1 MSTKRKALTLVKPV
15 VKPSA
20 KVATKSKIDE
30 TRTAVST
37 GPALKSATKAAPET
51 IEISSDSSSHYS
63 DSDNED
69 MNSDNEAATEKQ
81 STTTTTTKHFSEPAA
96 QQDEAASDADE
107 NDDDDASPTFG
118 DLARGN
124 ATIDVASA
132 LAAQEA
138 AAVDA
143 SKAVTITVQR
153 ANGQTTIS
161 ATSLGTVLNQAL
173 RTDDSDLLESC
184 LQTSDPKIITN
195 TITRMDSALAGVLL
209 SKLAARMHR
218 RPGRAFGLM
227 KWIQTTLVAH
237 GGSLVAQ
244 PEVVARL
251 GELNRVLEERAR
263 GLPALLALKGKLDML
278 DQQMRWRKFMK
289 QGGGKEEQENGEE
302 SEEEDDVDEPGVV
315 YVEGDEDNEGKS
327 VANGAEE
334 DFALI
339 DVGADG
345 ESDEEEGDDDDGE
358 EDDEEFDDAESLDED
373 EVDHDDVEESG
384 DEDEE
389 GDDEDDD
396 EDEAPPAKV
405 QKTSSKFAKRK
416 SKRMVAPPPSP
427 GLNNKSSLNNVKR
440 RSRSSKPKPLNRDK

>member
-1 MSTKRKALTLVKPV
+1 MSTKRKALALVKPV

-69 MNSDNEAATEKQ
+69 MNSDNEAEATVEK
-81 STTTTTTKHFSEPAA
+81 TTKNTSEPATT
-96 QQDEAASDADE
+96 QQDEAASDAE

-132 LAAQEA
+132 LAAQESA
-138 AAVDA
+138 AADA
-143 SKAVTITVQR
+143 SKAKTITVQR

-315 YVEGDEDNEGKS
+315 YVEGDEDNESKS
-327 VANGAEE
+327 AVNGGAEE

-345 ESDEEEGDDDDGE
+345 ESDEEEGDDDDEDE

-389 GDDEDDD
+389 DDDEDD
-396 EDEAPPAKV
+396 EEEAPPAKV
-405 QKTSSKFAKRK
+405 QKTSLKFAKRK
-416 SKRMVAPPPSP
+416 
-427 GLNNKSSLNNVKR
+427 
-440 RSRSSKPKPLNRDK
+440 

>member
-1 MSTKRKALTLVKPV
+1 MSTKRKALSLAKPV

-20 KVATKSKIDE
+20 KVATRSKIDE

-37 GPALKSATKAAPET
+37 GPAPKSATKATAPET

-63 DSDNED
+63 GSDNEED
-69 MNSDNEAATEKQ
+69 VNSDNEEEAVDAAPEKKQ
-81 STTTTTTKHFSEPAA
+81 TTTTTTEPTA
-96 QQDEAASDADE
+96 QQDQE
-107 NDDDDASPTFG
+107 NNDNDNDDDDDASPTFG

-132 LAAQEA
+132 LAAQQEASSSA
-138 AAVDA
+138 AAA
-143 SKAVTITVQR
+143 TKNNTITVQR
-153 ANGQTTIS
+153 PNGTATTIS

-278 DQQMRWRKFMK
+278 DQQMRWRKFVK
-289 QGGGKEEQENGEE
+289 QGGAAKEEQHQEN
-302 SEEEDDVDEPGVV
+302 EEEEEEEDVDEPGVV
-315 YVEGDEDNEGKS
+315 YVEGDEETGT
-327 VANGAEE
+327 VNGTMGNEE

-339 DVGADG
+339 DVGANG
-345 ESDEEEGDDDDGE
+345 ESDEEEGDEDEEDDE
-358 EDDEEFDDAESLDED
+358 EDDEEFDDGESLDED

-384 DEDEE
+384 DEDE
-389 GDDEDDD
+389 DDEEEEDD
-396 EDEAPPAKV
+396 APPAKV

-416 SKRMVAPPPSP
+416 
-427 GLNNKSSLNNVKR
+427 
-440 RSRSSKPKPLNRDK
+440 

>member
-1 MSTKRKALTLVKPV
+1 MSTKRKALALVKPV

-20 KVATKSKIDE
+20 KAVTKSKIDE

-37 GPALKSATKAAPET
+37 GPALKSGTKTNAPET

-69 MNSDNEAATEKQ
+69 VNSDNEAEPSAEKPS
-81 STTTTTTKHFSEPAA
+81 STATTKATSEPATA
-96 QQDEAASDADE
+96 QDEDAE

-138 AAVDA
+138 AAADT
-143 SKAVTITVQR
+143 KAKNTITVQR
-153 ANGQTTIS
+153 ASGQTTIS

-315 YVEGDEDNEGKS
+315 YVEGDEDTEVGKS

-345 ESDEEEGDDDDGE
+345 ESDEEEDDEDDDE

-389 GDDEDDD
+389 DDD
-396 EDEAPPAKV
+396 EDEDDEEAPPAKV

-416 SKRMVAPPPSP
+416 
-427 GLNNKSSLNNVKR
+427 
-440 RSRSSKPKPLNRDK
+440 

>member
-1 MSTKRKALTLVKPV
+1 MSTKRKALSLAKPV

-37 GPALKSATKAAPET
+37 GPAPKSTTTKAAAPET

-69 MNSDNEAATEKQ
+69 VNSDNEEAVDAAPEKKQ
-81 STTTTTTKHFSEPAA
+81 TSEPTA
-96 QQDEAASDADE
+96 QQDQE
-107 NDDDDASPTFG
+107 NNNDDDDDASPTFG

-132 LAAQEA
+132 LAAQQEA
-138 AAVDA
+138 AAA
-143 SKAVTITVQR
+143 ATTKNNTITVQR
-153 ANGQTTIS
+153 SNGSSTTIS

-278 DQQMRWRKFMK
+278 DQQMRWRKFVK
-289 QGGGKEEQENGEE
+289 QGGAKEEQQEQGEE
-302 SEEEDDVDEPGVV
+302 EEEEEEEDVDEPGVV
-315 YVEGDEDNEGKS
+315 YVEGDEEVEGKG
-327 VANGAEE
+327 AAAEE

-345 ESDEEEGDDDDGE
+345 ESDEEEGDEDEKDDE
-358 EDDEEFDDAESLDED
+358 EDDEEFDDGESLDED

-384 DEDEE
+384 DEDDE
-389 GDDEDDD
+389 DEDDD
-396 EDEAPPAKV
+396 EEDDAPPAKV

-416 SKRMVAPPPSP
+416 
-427 GLNNKSSLNNVKR
+427 
-440 RSRSSKPKPLNRDK
+440 

>member
-1 MSTKRKALTLVKPV
+1 MSTKRKALSLAKPV

-37 GPALKSATKAAPET
+37 GPAPKSTTTKAAAPET

-69 MNSDNEAATEKQ
+69 VNSDNEEEAVDAAPEKKQ
-81 STTTTTTKHFSEPAA
+81 TTTTTTEPTA
-96 QQDEAASDADE
+96 QQDQESNDNND
-107 NDDDDASPTFG
+107 DDDDASPTFG

-132 LAAQEA
+132 LAAQQEA
-138 AAVDA
+138 AAA
-143 SKAVTITVQR
+143 ATTKNNNTITVQR
-153 ANGQTTIS
+153 PNGSSTTTIS

-278 DQQMRWRKFMK
+278 DQQMRWRKFVK
-289 QGGGKEEQENGEE
+289 QGGAAKEEQQEGNEEGEE
-302 SEEEDDVDEPGVV
+302 EEEEDVDEPGVV
-315 YVEGDEDNEGKS
+315 YVEGDEEGT
-327 VANGAEE
+327 ANGAAAEE

-345 ESDEEEGDDDDGE
+345 ESDEEEGDEDEEDDSDE

-384 DEDEE
+384 DEDDE
-389 GDDEDDD
+389 DEDDEEEE
-396 EDEAPPAKV
+396 EDDDAPPAKV

-416 SKRMVAPPPSP
+416 
-427 GLNNKSSLNNVKR
+427 
-440 RSRSSKPKPLNRDK
+440 

>member
-1 MSTKRKALTLVKPV
+1 MSTKRKALALVKPV

-37 GPALKSATKAAPET
+37 GPAVKSAPKAAAAASAPET

-69 MNSDNEAATEKQ
+69 VNSDNEATTEAAAAPEKKK
-81 STTTTTTKHFSEPAA
+81 TTTETKPA
-96 QQDEAASDADE
+96 QQAADAE
-107 NDDDDASPTFG
+107 NDDDDDASPTFG

-138 AAVDA
+138 ASAAEA
-143 SKAVTITVQR
+143 SASTNKNNQTITVQR
-153 ANGQTTIS
+153 ASGQTSTIS

-278 DQQMRWRKFMK
+278 DQQMRWRKFVK
-289 QGGGKEEQENGEE
+289 QGGAAAAAADGED
-302 SEEEDDVDEPGVV
+302 SDEEEEEDVDEPGVV
-315 YVEGDEDNEGKS
+315 YVEGEENEVQQGGKS
-327 VANGAEE
+327 AGAEE

-345 ESDEEEGDDDDGE
+345 ESDEEEGDEDEDDE

-384 DEDEE
+384 DEDE
-389 GDDEDDD
+389 DDEEDDD
-396 EDEAPPAKV
+396 EDDEAPPAKV
-405 QKTSSKFAKRK
+405 QKTSSSKFNKRK
-416 SKRMVAPPPSP
+416 
-427 GLNNKSSLNNVKR
+427 
-440 RSRSSKPKPLNRDK
+440 

>member
-1 MSTKRKALTLVKPV
+1 MSTKRKALALVKPV

-69 MNSDNEAATEKQ
+69 VNSDNEAEAAPEKKQTTE
-81 STTTTTTKHFSEPAA
+81 TKTSEPAA
-96 QQDEAASDADE
+96 QQDEASDAE

-138 AAVDA
+138 AAANA
-143 SKAVTITVQR
+143 SSTKNTITVQR
-153 ANGQTTIS
+153 PNGGQTTIS

-278 DQQMRWRKFMK
+278 DQQMRWRKFVK
-289 QGGGKEEQENGEE
+289 SGGAKEEQENGGEE

-315 YVEGDEDNEGKS
+315 YVEGDEETEGKA
-327 VANGAEE
+327 VNGAGNEE

-345 ESDEEEGDDDDGE
+345 ESDEEEGDDDEDEE

-389 GDDEDDD
+389 DDEDDE

-416 SKRMVAPPPSP
+416 
-427 GLNNKSSLNNVKR
+427 
-440 RSRSSKPKPLNRDK
+440 

>member
-1 MSTKRKALTLVKPV
+1 MSTKRKALSLAKPV

-37 GPALKSATKAAPET
+37 GPAPKSATTKAAAPET

-69 MNSDNEAATEKQ
+69 VNSDNEEEAVDAAPEKKQ
-81 STTTTTTKHFSEPAA
+81 TTTTTTTEPTA
-96 QQDEAASDADE
+96 QQNQE
-107 NDDDDASPTFG
+107 NNDNDNDDDDDASPTFG

-132 LAAQEA
+132 LAAQQEA
-138 AAVDA
+138 AAA
-143 SKAVTITVQR
+143 ATTKNNNTITVQR
-153 ANGQTTIS
+153 PNGSSTTTIS

-278 DQQMRWRKFMK
+278 DQQMRWRKFVK
-289 QGGGKEEQENGEE
+289 QGGAKEEQHEENEEGEE
-302 SEEEDDVDEPGVV
+302 EEEDVDEPGVV
-315 YVEGDEDNEGKS
+315 YVEGDEEGT
-327 VANGAEE
+327 ANGAAAEE

-345 ESDEEEGDDDDGE
+345 ESDEEEGDEDEEDDDE

-384 DEDEE
+384 DEDDEDE
-389 GDDEDDD
+389 DEDDEEEE
-396 EDEAPPAKV
+396 EDGAPPAKV

-416 SKRMVAPPPSP
+416 
-427 GLNNKSSLNNVKR
+427 
-440 RSRSSKPKPLNRDK
+440 

>member
-1 MSTKRKALTLVKPV
+1 MSTKRKALALVKPV

-63 DSDNED
+63 DDSDNED
-69 MNSDNEAATEKQ
+69 VTSDNEAEAAPEKKQTTE
-81 STTTTTTKHFSEPAA
+81 TKTSEPAA
-96 QQDEAASDADE
+96 QQDEASDAE

-132 LAAQEA
+132 LAAQQEA
-138 AAVDA
+138 AAANA
-143 SKAVTITVQR
+143 STKNTITVQR
-153 ANGQTTIS
+153 PNGQTTIS

-278 DQQMRWRKFMK
+278 DQQMRWRKFVK
-289 QGGGKEEQENGEE
+289 SGGAKEEHQENGEE
-302 SEEEDDVDEPGVV
+302 SGEEEDDVDEPGVV
-315 YVEGDEDNEGKS
+315 YVEGDEETEGKA
-327 VANGAEE
+327 VNGAGNEE

-345 ESDEEEGDDDDGE
+345 ESDEEEGDDDEEDE

-389 GDDEDDD
+389 DDEDDE

-416 SKRMVAPPPSP
+416 
-427 GLNNKSSLNNVKR
+427 
-440 RSRSSKPKPLNRDK
+440 

>member
-1 MSTKRKALTLVKPV
+1 MSTKRKALALVKPV

-37 GPALKSATKAAPET
+37 GPAVKSANKAAPET

-69 MNSDNEAATEKQ
+69 MNSDNEAVAAPEKKTE
-81 STTTTTTKHFSEPAA
+81 TTTETKPAAA
-96 QQDEAASDADE
+96 QQDDAE
-107 NDDDDASPTFG
+107 NNDDDDDASPTFG

-138 AAVDA
+138 SAAADATA
-143 SKAVTITVQR
+143 SKNKTITIQR
-153 ANGQTTIS
+153 ANGGQTTIS

-251 GELNRVLEERAR
+251 GDLNRVLEERAR

-278 DQQMRWRKFMK
+278 DQQMRWRKFVK
-289 QGGGKEEQENGEE
+289 QGGAAKEEVE
-302 SEEEDDVDEPGVV
+302 SDEEEEDDVDEPGVV
-315 YVEGDEDNEGKS
+315 YVEGEETEQQQGK
-327 VANGAEE
+327 ATEE
-334 DFALI
+334 DFTLI

-345 ESDEEEGDDDDGE
+345 ESDEEEDDEDDEDE

-384 DEDEE
+384 DEVDEDE
-389 GDDEDDD
+389 DDEDDD
-396 EDEAPPAKV
+396 EMEDAPPAKV

-416 SKRMVAPPPSP
+416 
-427 GLNNKSSLNNVKR
+427 
-440 RSRSSKPKPLNRDK
+440 